1 MDDSSDF
8 TLAFQDLKPDD
19 ILGALE
25 DLGFRCDGRF
35 LALNSYENRV
45 YQVGIEDDEPVV
57 AKFYRPG
64 RWSDEAILEEHAFTI
79 ELASHEIPVVA
90 PLVVRGRT
98 LHHCGPFRI
107 AVAPRRGGRAPDL
120 DNATLQRQLGRLVAR
135 IHLAGESASFAH
147 RPEIDIESYGDDSVD
162 FLLQNNFIP
171 QDLVPAYEA
180 IANLACDGA
189 ATCFERG
196 GGFRSIRLHGDFHPG
211 NVLVAGEALHIVD
224 LDDARSGPAVQ
235 DLWMFLSG
243 NRAEQT
249 PQLEVL
255 LDGYQEFRPFDAR
268 ELHLIEALRSLRLLH
283 YSAWLAR
290 RWDDPA
296 FRIAFPWFNTESY
309 WGEHILMLR
318 EQVAAMQEPPLEW
331 RG

>member
-1 MDDSSDF
+1 
-8 TLAFQDLKPDD
+8 
-19 ILGALE
+19 
-25 DLGFRCDGRF
+25 
-35 LALNSYENRV
+35 
-45 YQVGIEDDEPVV
+45 
-57 AKFYRPG
+57 
-64 RWSDEAILEEHAFTI
+64 
-79 ELASHEIPVVA
+79 
-90 PLVVRGRT
+90 
-98 LHHCGPFRI
+98 
-107 AVAPRRGGRAPDL
+107 
-120 DNATLQRQLGRLVAR
+120 
-135 IHLAGESASFAH
+135 
-147 RPEIDIESYGDDSVD
+147 
-162 FLLQNNFIP
+162 
-171 QDLVPAYEA
+171 
-180 IANLACDGA
+180 
-189 ATCFERG
+189 
-196 GGFRSIRLHGDFHPG
+196 
-211 NVLVAGEALHIVD
+211 
-224 LDDARSGPAVQ
+224 
-235 DLWMFLSG
+235 MFLSG